1 MESITMNITTVSRDK
16 TIKNELIHA
25 LRTCPQGEEVFVSG
39 VKSNSH
45 IHSTASYYGIK
56 VKTEAVSVGDEDGYI
71 VTLVE

>member
-1 MESITMNITTVSRDK
+1 MEPITMNITTVSRTN

-25 LRTCPQGEEVFVSG
+25 LRTCPEGEEVFVTG

-45 IHSTASYYGIK
+45 IHSIASYYGVK
-56 VKTEAVSVGDEDGYI
+56 VKTEAVSVGDEDGFI